1 MAAAEDSAPVLAA
14 RIAELETRI
23 AFQEHSI
30 NELSDALAETRLES
44 ARTAQALRRVL
55 DDLRQLRASLPADD
69 PGSEPP
75 PPHY

>member
-1 MAAAEDSAPVLAA
+1 MAASDDSAPALAA

-23 AFQEHSI
+23 AFQEHAI
-30 NELSDALAETRLES
+30 NELSDALAEARQES
-44 ARTAQALRRVL
+44 ARTAEGLRRVL
-55 DDLRQLRASLPADD
+55 DDLRQLRTSLPAED